1 MNNTKSNTKNIKK
14 KEKKREDLELKLRD
28 WILKRKKNKIRIN
41 IKSSNERISLYIIYI
56 FYFL

>member
-41 IKSSNERISLYIIYI
+41 IKSSNERISIYIIYT